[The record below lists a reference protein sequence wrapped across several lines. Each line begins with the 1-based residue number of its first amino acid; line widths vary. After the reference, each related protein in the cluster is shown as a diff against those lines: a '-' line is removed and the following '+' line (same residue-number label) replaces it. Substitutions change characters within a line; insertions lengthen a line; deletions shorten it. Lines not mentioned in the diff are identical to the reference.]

1 MFSAGALGVCGL
13 QEACGWD
20 PGLSYCCSSVSLLGC
35 LPGRTY
41 TEAVTQ
47 PSGSLAWCVHP
58 SALAGC
64 KAALVSERR
73 AGEKPCVLSGFW
85 VRCLVLR
92 AAGWGMG
99 AGSVPPATV
108 AQGCVRV
115 AWGCEAGCPRDGL
128 QGEAGC
134 RVASRAC
141 SPRPCSS
148 CKNVLRPDGGISLG
162 TQSWGLGPWAL
173 EPANTGAS
181 PGHRA
186 PSVPVGRSHQLD
198 KLWSLCAERRW
209 RWFLLPGAEL
219 RAPTPGKGLA
229 QVQPWIFPGKG
240 AWGEARLPVG
250 SLPLPAQRRGG
261 ARPAPG
267 GEGI

>member
-1 MFSAGALGVCGL
+1 MCSLG
-13 QEACGWD
+13 
-20 PGLSYCCSSVSLLGC
+20 
-35 LPGRTY
+35 
-41 TEAVTQ
+41 
-47 PSGSLAWCVHP
+47 SGSDA
-58 SALAGC
+58 SF
-64 KAALVSERR
+64 S
-73 AGEKPCVLSGFW
+73 VLQGG
-85 VRCLVLR
+85 
-92 AAGWGMG
+92 GW
-99 AGSVPPATV
+99 
-108 AQGCVRV
+108 AQAVCPQPQWHRGVRV

-209 RWFLLPGAEL
+209 RWFLLPGAEP